1 MGIYVYTSG
10 VWTQISSGTGMYE
23 YKGTVE
29 TLNDLPESAD
39 IGDAYYVISE
49 SSNYAWNGET
59 WGVVGNAGEGVT
71 PLSNNDI
78 DTLLS

>member
-10 VWTQISSGTGMYE
+10 AWNQISSGAGMYV

-29 TLNDLPESAD
+29 TLSDLPETAEV
-39 IGDAYYVISE
+39 GDAYYVISE

-59 WGVVGNAGEGVT
+59 WGVVGETEADVT
-71 PLSNNDI
+71 PLSNDDI

>member
-1 MGIYVYTSG
+1 
-10 VWTQISSGTGMYE
+10 MYE

-29 TLNDLPESAD
+29 TLSDLPETAEV
-39 IGDAYYVISE
+39 GDAYYVISE

-59 WGVVGNAGEGVT
+59 WGVVGETGADVT
-71 PLSNNDI
+71 PLSNDDI